1 MMNSES
7 LERWLCKMDKTEE
20 ITQLISNLD
29 SEELNLV
36 IEYIYTLTLQKEF
49 KIDLDQA
56 LNEVNQ
62 NKTSDDFDSFEE
74 MMRSINE

>member
-1 MMNSES
+1 
-7 LERWLCKMDKTEE
+7 MDKTEK

-56 LNEVNQ
+56 LNEVSQ

>member
-1 MMNSES
+1 
-7 LERWLCKMDKTEE
+7 MDKTEE

>member
-1 MMNSES
+1 
-7 LERWLCKMDKTEE
+7 MDKTEK

>member
-1 MMNSES
+1 MNE
-7 LERWLCKMDKTEE
+7 TEK
-20 ITQLISNLD
+20 ITQLISKLN

-49 KIDLDQA
+49 KIDLDEA
-56 LNEVNQ
+56 LNDVKQ
-62 NKTSDDFDSFEE
+62 NNFSGDFDTFEE